1 MTSFSSHSS
10 FAGHSGG
17 RMSSGAV
24 GLGSSSFSSRS
35 GAGGM
40 DMRAQSVY
48 GGAGG
53 RSTRISSSSVTG
65 LRSAAGGGFGAS
77 AWGYGGAAGGYG
89 ASAGGSFGA
98 LNLESG
104 SSSAFS
110 NNGKETMHNLNDR
123 LAVYLEKVRT
133 LQSAN
138 AKLEQQIHGWS
149 NSHAII
155 SHDMSAYHTTIE
167 DLRTQMLAASAVNS
181 TILLQIDNA
190 KLAAE
195 DFKVK
200 YENELAMRQSVEYDI
215 AGLKKLLSELSLTR
229 SDLEMQ
235 IESVKEE
242 LLYLK
247 KNHEEELISF
257 RSQLSGQVQ
266 VEVDSAPGVD
276 LAKIIADIRE
286 QYEAIVNKSRKEA
299 EAWYQN
305 KAEVV
310 QKQVTEDTET
320 LQTSKSEMKEQR
332 NNLQNLEME
341 LQALQSTKMA
351 LEASLQEMEARYAE
365 QLIHLQAVVTRLE
378 SQLAQM
384 RADMESNTEQYH
396 LLLDI
401 KTHLELEIAEYR
413 RLLDGEEGGQ
423 STKTSA
429 TGASSTRKVV
439 TVVQELVDGKVVSS
453 SSSSSQ
459 QVKKF

>member
-1 MTSFSSHSS
+1 MTSFSSRSS

-17 RMSSGAV
+17 RMSSGPM
-24 GLGSSSFSSRS
+24 GFGSSSFSSRS

-40 DMRAQSVY
+40 DLRAQSVY

-53 RSTRISSSSVTG
+53 RSTRISSAV
-65 LRSAAGGGFGAS
+65 GGGFGAS
-77 AWGYGGAAGGYG
+77 AGGYGGA
-89 ASAGGSFGA
+89 AGGSFGA
-98 LNLESG
+98 LNLESS

-123 LAVYLEKVRT
+123 LAVYLDKVRT

-138 AKLEQQIHGWS
+138 AKLEQQIHGWCDS
-149 NSHAII
+149 RTVI
-155 SHDMSAYHTTIE
+155 SHDTSAYHATIE
-167 DLRTQMLAASAVNS
+167 DLRTQILAASAVNS
-181 TILLQIDNA
+181 SIVLQIDNA

-195 DFKVK
+195 DFRVK
-200 YENELAMRQSVEYDI
+200 YENELTMRQSVEYDI
-215 AGLKKLLSELSLTR
+215 AGLKKLLSELTLTR

-247 KNHEEELISF
+247 KNHEEEMMSF

-276 LAKIIADIRE
+276 LSKIIADIRE
-286 QYEAIVNKSRKEA
+286 QYEAITNKSRKEA

-310 QKQVTEDTET
+310 QKQVTENTET
-320 LQTSKSEMKEQR
+320 LQTSKNEMKEQR
-332 NNLQNLEME
+332 HILQNLELE
-341 LQALQSTKMA
+341 LQALQTTKMS
-351 LEASLQEMEARYAE
+351 LEGSLQETEARYAE

-384 RADMESNTEQYH
+384 RADMESNAEQYR

-401 KTHLELEIAEYR
+401 KTRLELEIAEYR

-423 STKTSA
+423 STKTS
-429 TGASSTRKVV
+429 TGGGSTRKVV

>member
-77 AWGYGGAAGGYG
+77 AWGY
-89 ASAGGSFGA
+89 
-98 LNLESG
+98 
-104 SSSAFS
+104 AFS

-138 AKLEQQIHGWS
+138 AKLEQQIHRWS

-413 RLLDGEEGGQ
+413 RLLDGEEGG
-423 STKTSA
+423 
-429 TGASSTRKVV
+429 
-439 TVVQELVDGKVVSS
+439 
-453 SSSSSQ
+453 
-459 QVKKF
+459 